1 MSSSRQN
8 DDYRDG
14 EYGSK
19 SYRSYRNTQDRG
31 SHREDYSA
39 VSPIE
44 HHSSPHPSP
53 TTPSS
58 PKHSR
63 KNLSELS
70 NQLPYTPSHPRVRD
84 LKDNMGPPITK
95 SSYRSRGHDRARSTS
110 NGYEMTHSSPVRARG
125 YVDETKTSS
134 DVRDW
139 LKLTGWHDEDFR
151 SQKLAEFRTE
161 MRAEE
166 EQHAINAVTEGM
178 SGSHK
183 GATEMR
189 SEGRSFQR
197 GRAGGIDYR
206 SSRDRSASPHRSTRP
221 TFNRTR
227 DYHHSEHG
235 QPSTSEET
243 PPGRYDQHGP
253 KVQLAVDERD
263 SIREYA
269 HTDIPKPLSL
279 DNDEIRF
286 FVIRSFSW
294 SNIYDAMDDGV
305 WATQLANVAPLS
317 EAFLT
322 APTVVLFFSVN
333 GSHGIQGYAVMK
345 SLPSEDVVRPKWWK
359 DIKMEVS
366 EPFELEWFLKVHV
379 DNKHFYYILNSLN
392 EGLPV
397 TRARDG
403 QEISN
408 SAGRQLKSVLENRAT
423 AQIEHDRRQE
433 RLAGIGHA
441 RQQAR
446 LVKDD

>member
-31 SHREDYSA
+31 SHREGKLLIPIYSKDNLSNLLNSTDYSA

-183 GATEMR
+183 GGKSTTNDLEFVRAINDC
-189 SEGRSFQR
+189 SFQPLR
-197 GRAGGIDYR
+197 CAPRAVASSVAVLAVLITAPRATVRLRPIALPDLHSTVLETTITQSMANPPLLRRLRLVVTISTVRR
-206 SSRDRSASPHRSTRP
+206 SSWRSMRETASASMHTRISP
-221 TFNRTR
+221 NLFHWITM
-227 DYHHSEHG
+227 
-235 QPSTSEET
+235 
-243 PPGRYDQHGP
+243 
-253 KVQLAVDERD
+253 V
-263 SIREYA
+263 
-269 HTDIPKPLSL
+269 SL
-279 DNDEIRF
+279 
-286 FVIRSFSW
+286 
-294 SNIYDAMDDGV
+294 
-305 WATQLANVAPLS
+305 
-317 EAFLT
+317 
-322 APTVVLFFSVN
+322 VL
-333 GSHGIQGYAVMK
+333 
-345 SLPSEDVVRPKWWK
+345 
-359 DIKMEVS
+359 
-366 EPFELEWFLKVHV
+366 
-379 DNKHFYYILNSLN
+379 
-392 EGLPV
+392 
-397 TRARDG
+397 
-403 QEISN
+403 
-408 SAGRQLKSVLENRAT
+408 
-423 AQIEHDRRQE
+423 
-433 RLAGIGHA
+433 
-441 RQQAR
+441 
-446 LVKDD
+446 